1 MPKFEKSRSLAKR
14 MGRRLRVDDCVV
26 VDKADMKK
34 AQIGA
39 GVGNFMEWYD
49 FGIYGYLTVTITTVF
64 TQGLDEGLGLLVTL
78 AGFAVS
84 FLVRPLGGIIL
95 GPLGDKV
102 GRQKILFLTITM
114 MALAT
119 ALIGLL
125 PTSES
130 IGLWALIP
138 LYVLKAV
145 QGFSTGGEFS
155 GVATYVSEFST
166 DKRRGINTSFLN
178 SQSMIGF
185 AAGAA
190 TVAVTSVVTTNI
202 WGEDAM
208 LEGGWRI
215 PFLLAIPLGAAVIWF
230 RTRTPETPAFELEQK
245 LPEGLPKGSLFH
257 RYGILGILKNY
268 WPEVLI
274 GCALTAADSSISYIL
289 TSYMPT
295 YLETEVGVSNLGA
308 AIATVP
314 VLTGVAILIPFVA
327 LLSDKIG
334 RRPVYFIGIVFSMT
348 LMVPAFAVVQIGTEW
363 SVYIAMGMIAIPAV
377 CFLALTASALP
388 ALFPTASRYGGM
400 GLTHN
405 VALSAFGGTAPF
417 FSQAIL
423 QVTGSPYSPAYYA
436 MFFSL
441 LALVA
446 VFFMKES
453 ARRPLIGSVPVV
465 DNADEAQELVED
477 QDSNALIDTSIMPV
491 FAADYSTNEQ
501 SVTNSAKE

>member
-1 MPKFEKSRSLAKR
+1 MSKLEKSRNIAR
-14 MGRRLRVDDCVV
+14 RVGRRLRVDDCVV
-26 VDKADMKK
+26 VDREDMKK

-49 FGIYGYLTVTITTVF
+49 FGIYGYLTVTITAVF
-64 TQGLDEGLGLLVTL
+64 THGMDEGIGLLVTL

-84 FLVRPLGGIIL
+84 FIARPLGGMIL
-95 GPLGDKV
+95 GPLGDRI
-102 GRQKILFLTITM
+102 GRQKVLFLTITS

-119 ALIGLL
+119 AFIGML
-125 PTSES
+125 PTSLS

-138 LYVLKAV
+138 LYLLKAI

-155 GVATYVSEFST
+155 GVATYISEFST

-185 AAGAA
+185 AAGAG
-190 TVAVTSVVTTNI
+190 TVALTSVITTNI

-208 LEGGWRI
+208 VNGGWRI
-215 PFLLAIPLGAAVIWF
+215 PFLIAIPLGAVVIWF
-230 RTRTPETPAFELEQK
+230 RTRTPETPAFEIEAQLPK
-245 LPEGLPKGSLFH
+245 DLPEVSVFR
-257 RYGILGILKNY
+257 RYGIGGILKNY
-268 WPEVLI
+268 WPAVLI
-274 GCALTAADSSISYIL
+274 GCALTAADSSTSYIL

-308 AIATVP
+308 AVATVP
-314 VLTGVAILIPFVA
+314 VLIGVAILIPFVA

-334 RRPVYFIGIVFSMT
+334 RRPVYFIGIGFSLT
-348 LMVPAFAVVQIGTEW
+348 LMIPAFAVVQIGTEW
-363 SVYIAMGMIAIPAV
+363 AVYLAMAMIAIPAT

-405 VALSAFGGTAPF
+405 IALSAFGGTAPF

-436 MFFSL
+436 MFFAL

-446 VFFMKES
+446 AFFMKET

-465 DNADEAQELVED
+465 DDRSEAKELVAG
-477 QDSNALIDTSIMPV
+477 QDSNELIDTTLMPV
-491 FAADYSTNEQ
+491 FTEEETKQKDYQ
-501 SVTNSAKE
+501 S